1 MIIREEMKRSESDA
15 KKFNNLIEWNRNEVD
30 LADTIKVV
38 NKKDKNNEALSKSNV
53 KRSMMVSSYD
63 RKSGLPKK

>member
-1 MIIREEMKRSESDA
+1 MKRSESDA

>member
-1 MIIREEMKRSESDA
+1 LIIREEMKRSESDA